1 MSGGYVIGRG
11 GEWEKVELV
20 GNEVEPDYIG
30 LGSQGTLRG
39 HCGWLV
45 KNGVRGGGE
54 CRCARPIRKSC
65 L

>member
-1 MSGGYVIGRG
+1 M
-11 GEWEKVELV
+11 ELV

-45 KNGVRGGGE
+45 KNGVRGGG
-54 CRCARPIRKSC
+54 ASVDVQGQLGSHVYSKGKG
-65 L
+65 